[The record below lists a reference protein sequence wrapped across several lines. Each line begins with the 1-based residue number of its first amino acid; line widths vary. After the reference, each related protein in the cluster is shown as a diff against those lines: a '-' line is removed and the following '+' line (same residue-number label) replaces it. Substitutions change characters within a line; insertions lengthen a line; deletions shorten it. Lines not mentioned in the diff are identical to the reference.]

1 MLTKKMRGV
10 LKPCHPDNL
19 DMMVVNKISIDE

>member
-1 MLTKKMRGV
+1 MLKKMRAL

-19 DMMVVNKISIDE
+19 NIMVVNKISIDE